1 MGTTKVEEFELTEVR
16 TAELAKALGHPA
28 RIAILN
34 YIISKN
40 ECICG
45 DIVDE
50 LPLAQATISQH
61 LKELKRVGLIKG
73 RILGVKSCYCINENG
88 WKEAESIF
96 SSLFSSYQPIDEC
109 CGPDSDCC

>member
-1 MGTTKVEEFELTEVR
+1 MGTTKVEEFEVAEVR
-16 TAELAKALGHPA
+16 ASEIAKAIGHPA

-34 YIISKN
+34 YIISKD

-45 DIVDE
+45 EIVDE

-73 RILGVKSCYCINENG
+73 RISGVKSCYCINEKG
-88 WKEAESIF
+88 WKEAEAVF
-96 SSLFSSYQPIDEC
+96 SNLFASYRPINEC
-109 CGPDSDCC
+109 CEPDGECC